1 MALNTLVVDDSSV
14 MRTIIIKTLRLA
26 GLPLGDIWEAKNGE
40 EGLRILQE
48 HWVDLAMID
57 IHMPVM
63 DGEEM
68 LTKVR
73 ENEPYKSLPV
83 IVVSSESDPDR
94 IEKMLGLGATFI
106 HKPFTPEVLKEIIV
120 DVTGVNYENENG
132 KDSGRSGD

>member
-14 MRTIIIKTLRLA
+14 MRTIIIKTLKLA

-40 EGLRILQE
+40 EGLHVLQD

-68 LTKVR
+68 LIKVR
-73 ENEPYKSLPV
+73 ENDQYKNLPV
-83 IVVSSESDPDR
+83 IVISSESDPGK
-94 IEKMLGLGATFI
+94 IEKMLELRATFI
-106 HKPFTPEVLKEIIV
+106 HKPFTPEVLKEVIV
-120 DVTGVNYENENG
+120 EVTGVSHENE
-132 KDSGRSGD
+132 D